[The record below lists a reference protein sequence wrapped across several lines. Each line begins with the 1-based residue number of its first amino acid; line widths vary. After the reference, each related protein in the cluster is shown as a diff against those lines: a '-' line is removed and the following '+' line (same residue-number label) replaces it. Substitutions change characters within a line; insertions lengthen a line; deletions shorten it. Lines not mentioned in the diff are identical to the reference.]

1 MTMMIGVIVMMMT
14 IMIIENMHDE
24 TIFKFPDHHFYHK
37 WAVLTDPDDI
47 AGGPKGY
54 VKCDIAVF
62 GKGDKIRVVE

>member
-1 MTMMIGVIVMMMT
+1 MRLFL
-14 IMIIENMHDE
+14 NS
-24 TIFKFPDHHFYHK
+24 PDHHFYHK

-62 GKGDKIRVVE
+62 GKGDKIRVVELTNGRNG